1 VTKPVLNGKVAQQVY
16 ALIADEAR
24 EGKREALDGLYLM
37 LGDDAKAAI
46 ENQRTII
53 DRLEQIE
60 RVMSKMSQLK
70 ITAAY
75 KLLTDKTGDNNNG

>member
-1 VTKPVLNGKVAQQVY
+1 MTKPVLNGKVAQQVF
-16 ALIADEAR
+16 ALIAEEAR

-60 RVMSKMSQLK
+60 RVMSNMSQLK

-75 KLLTDKTGDNNNG
+75 KLLTGE